1 MCCERYFAL
10 EKADLQGFDVII
22 DAFGE
27 WQDLSLHKKHIE
39 FLDKILQGN
48 SAKLVVVGGAG
59 SLYMDKSHTTRLM
72 DTPDFPKEYMGVAE
86 ATAEVLEFLHKSNLD
101 WLYISPAANFYE
113 GEAHKY
119 EWIGEEFKLNS
130 KGESKVSYGT
140 YAAALVGLLTGREIK
155 TRQRISLIE
164 L

>member
-86 ATAEVLEFLHKSNLD
+86 ATAEVLKQRNIEKIILLGTKYTMTGDFYKDKLIDSD
-101 WLYISPAANFYE
+101 ISVVVPDDSSIE
-113 GEAHKY
+113 V
-119 EWIGEEFKLNS
+119 LNNIIYQELCL
-130 KGESKVSYGT
+130 G
-140 YAAALVGLLTGREIK
+140 I
-155 TRQRISLIE
+155 ISQE
-164 L
+164 